1 MALRD
6 TERIRS
12 ETAISQ
18 WSGAIAAT
26 YCEIGRNRG
35 FGSQALRQGRFLRS
49 CGYLLLA
56 LGIATSG
63 PTSLDAQALPA
74 ASKVVDLQVGTAFSL
89 GNSDYQATSAL
100 KGFGFYTSADF
111 RYHFGIEA
119 EFHQLE
125 DPGSPKS
132 IYERTYEIG
141 PRYVLHFGPFAPYTK
156 LMAGRGVFNFP
167 PSPSDPSA
175 GPAANLAYNIWAVGI
190 GSDYSLRPSLN
201 VRIDYE
207 YQRWNGFPPNGLS
220 PEVFSFGVA
229 YHFH

>member
-1 MALRD
+1 
-6 TERIRS
+6 
-12 ETAISQ
+12 
-18 WSGAIAAT
+18 
-26 YCEIGRNRG
+26 
-35 FGSQALRQGRFLRS
+35 
-49 CGYLLLA
+49 
-56 LGIATSG
+56 
-63 PTSLDAQALPA
+63 LPA

-89 GNSDYQATSAL
+89 GNSDYQGTSTL

-125 DPGSPKS
+125 DPGSQKS